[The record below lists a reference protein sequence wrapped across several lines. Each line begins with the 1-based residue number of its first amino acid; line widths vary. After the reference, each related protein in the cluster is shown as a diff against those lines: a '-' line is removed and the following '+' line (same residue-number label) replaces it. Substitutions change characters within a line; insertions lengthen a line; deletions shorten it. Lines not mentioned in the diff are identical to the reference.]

1 MQVLGTKDPSL
12 HKNSTTYPTKSH
24 HFQTLKQ
31 SSNLKVKMK
40 VTGLF
45 TVLATALAVTAT
57 AIPDAA
63 PDAVL
68 EDRASVSFNRA
79 EAAALRSQTQ
89 STINQIRNIQR
100 SYENR
105 ARGTIGDWK
114 GSAKTSIQRDLSNF
128 DAAIK
133 KSNDAL
139 NHIVATLN
147 RLL

>member
-1 MQVLGTKDPSL
+1 
-12 HKNSTTYPTKSH
+12 
-24 HFQTLKQ
+24 
-31 SSNLKVKMK
+31 MK

-79 EAAALRSQTQ
+79 EAAALRAQTQ